1 MSHIL
6 NLPFIVFLYGPAGS
20 GKGTQAAE
28 ILRRYPEYEYIEVGQ
43 EIRNFL
49 AANLHGVDPA
59 LKQLAEH
66 IDEDVNQKGIAL
78 RFDVWRQV
86 WDHQIK
92 QKTLSGKKLL
102 IDGIFREYNQ
112 SMFVANFVNEQ
123 AVSCVL
129 FVLHISVEEAIKRL
143 STRFA
148 VPGSSMIYSTYLEA
162 KGACREGVEPTARAD
177 DKDPEVVRN
186 RYRTQY
192 EFKFGECI
200 SIYQRVTG
208 GEVYIIDATK
218 SIDDVF
224 VQIHQNLENFSKKVS
239 RLSI

>member
-1 MSHIL
+1 MSHQL
-6 NLPFIVFLYGPAGS
+6 NLPSIIFLYGPAGS

-28 ILRRYPEYEYIEVGQ
+28 LLSRYPEYEYIEVGQ

-49 AANLHGVDPA
+49 AEFITSEDKELR
-59 LKQLAEH
+59 QLAEH
-66 IDEDVNQKGIAL
+66 IDEDINQKGTAL
-78 RFDVWRQV
+78 RFDVWRKV

-92 QKTLSGKKLL
+92 QKTVSGKKLL

-112 SMFVANFVNEQ
+112 SMFVANFVNEL
-123 AVSCVL
+123 AVPCVL
-129 FVLHISVEEAIKRL
+129 FVLHISVEEAIRRL

-148 VPGSSMIYSTYLEA
+148 VPGSSVIYSTLQEA
-162 KGACREGVEPTARAD
+162 KSACPPGIEPTARAD

-186 RYRTQY
+186 RYRNQY

-208 GEVYIIDATK
+208 GEVYIIDAAK
-218 SIDDVF
+218 PVDQVF
-224 VQIHQNLENFSKKVS
+224 VQIHQNLENFSNKAS
-239 RLSI
+239 RMGI